1 MLGHASSCTTH
12 DRERGCACAQA
23 NELGANEL
31 QMQAWGDSVQKM
43 YSVAL
48 DLFGID
54 PKLVVVSSRR
64 KQGMTRGSFSAH
76 RRACSAQKCVC

>member
-1 MLGHASSCTTH
+1 
-12 DRERGCACAQA
+12 
-23 NELGANEL
+23 
-31 QMQAWGDSVQKM
+31 MQAWGDSVQKM

-64 KQGMTRGSFSAH
+64 KQGVTRGSFPAH
-76 RRACSAQKCVC
+76 SRACPVNADANMCLLMAHGADIGPMVWSVPV